1 MHEGQL
7 RQSWQVWR
15 HNNPLS
21 HAEYHADLLLQQ
33 PRWHVTKDGLS
44 LLQQVNRTAILNG
57 LQTTERHEA
66 RCRIVCVKQ
75 CPVKAATLL

>member
-33 PRWHVTKDGLS
+33 PHWHVTKDGLS
-44 LLQQVNRTAILNG
+44 LLQQVNRTGYRRLNDM
-57 LQTTERHEA
+57 RHGA
-66 RCRIVCVKQ
+66 ASCV
-75 CPVKAATLL
+75 